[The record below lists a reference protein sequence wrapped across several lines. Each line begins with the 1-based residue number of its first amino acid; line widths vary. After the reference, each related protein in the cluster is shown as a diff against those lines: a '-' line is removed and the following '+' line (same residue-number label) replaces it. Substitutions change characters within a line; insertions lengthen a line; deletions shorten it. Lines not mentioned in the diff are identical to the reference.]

1 MISCR
6 HLQQVGEE
14 RNHNYPDAVYKI
26 YPTGSQPVMAYCDM
40 SRDGGGW
47 TLLVTSHTNSW
58 TAQNVKLRN
67 ANSPKLTDDYSILQ
81 YADSIKDNIKVA
93 GSTFEYRL
101 EAQSRGNSL
110 YQGSLFPFKRAEQ
123 GLLAKRVSVAAITK
137 CGQHESQKSCV
148 FFFKSPDNYFNKN
161 IAGESTNK
169 EKTIARNA
177 IACSFFYLLINRFFK
192 LNIEEHNYCRVHQHG
207 GYYIAK
213 IFITHTKLFSGRA
226 HRILAKY
233 S

>member
-1 MISCR
+1 MEDKISFYTSRSDNYSFISSGYITTIIARLPVFIPMEKYSKNFTNGKIILIANFYICYSEVISCR
-6 HLQQVGEE
+6 HLLQVGEE
-14 RNHNYPDAVYKI
+14 TNHNYPDAVYKI
-26 YPTGSQPVMAYCDM
+26 YPIGSQPIMAYCDM

-110 YQGSLFPFKRAEQ
+110 YSRNLVPFQ
-123 GLLAKRVSVAAITK
+123 T
-137 CGQHESQKSCV
+137 
-148 FFFKSPDNYFNKN
+148 
-161 IAGESTNK
+161 
-169 EKTIARNA
+169 
-177 IACSFFYLLINRFFK
+177 
-192 LNIEEHNYCRVHQHG
+192 
-207 GYYIAK
+207 
-213 IFITHTKLFSGRA
+213 GRA
-226 HRILAKY
+226 GVG
-233 S
+233 

>member
-1 MISCR
+1 MEDKISFYTSRSDNYSFMSSGYITTNIIARLPVFILMEKYSKNFTNGKIILIVNFYICYSEVISCR
-6 HLQQVGEE
+6 HLLQVGEE
-14 RNHNYPDAVYKI
+14 TNHNYPDAVYKI
-26 YPTGSQPVMAYCDM
+26 YPIGSQPIMAYCDM

-110 YQGSLFPFKRAEQ
+110 YSRNLVPFQ
-123 GLLAKRVSVAAITK
+123 T
-137 CGQHESQKSCV
+137 
-148 FFFKSPDNYFNKN
+148 
-161 IAGESTNK
+161 
-169 EKTIARNA
+169 
-177 IACSFFYLLINRFFK
+177 
-192 LNIEEHNYCRVHQHG
+192 
-207 GYYIAK
+207 
-213 IFITHTKLFSGRA
+213 GRA
-226 HRILAKY
+226 GVGWHGEFP
-233 S
+233 

>member
-6 HLQQVGEE
+6 HLLQVGEE
-14 RNHNYPDAVYKI
+14 TNHNYPDAVYKI
-26 YPTGSQPVMAYCDM
+26 YPIGSQPIMAYCDM

-110 YQGSLFPFKRAEQ
+110 YKGTLFPFKRAGQ
-123 GLLAKRVSVAAITK
+123 GLASTASFRSRNNKVWSTWKAEV
-137 CGQHESQKSCV
+137 V
-148 FFFKSPDNYFNKN
+148 FFSNKSPSNDFNKN
-161 IAGESTNK
+161 IAGEYANK
-169 EKTIARNA
+169 EKQLHEMQ
-177 IACSFFYLLINRFFK
+177 LLINLFF
-192 LNIEEHNYCRVHQHG
+192 
-207 GYYIAK
+207 
-213 IFITHTKLFSGRA
+213 
-226 HRILAKY
+226 
-233 S
+233 

>member
-1 MISCR
+1 MPIHLPILLVLLWNLEFCVWISREINKRTWKIKSRFIRVVQIIILLLAAVTSSPTSSHVSPCFHSNGKIILIVNFCICYSEVISCR
-6 HLQQVGEE
+6 HLLQVGEE
-14 RNHNYPDAVYKI
+14 TNHNYPDAVYKI
-26 YPTGSQPVMAYCDM
+26 YPIGSQPIMAYCDM

-110 YQGSLFPFKRAEQ
+110 YSRNLVPFQ
-123 GLLAKRVSVAAITK
+123 T
-137 CGQHESQKSCV
+137 
-148 FFFKSPDNYFNKN
+148 
-161 IAGESTNK
+161 
-169 EKTIARNA
+169 
-177 IACSFFYLLINRFFK
+177 
-192 LNIEEHNYCRVHQHG
+192 
-207 GYYIAK
+207 
-213 IFITHTKLFSGRA
+213 GRA
-226 HRILAKY
+226 GVG
-233 S
+233 